1 MDSGCR
7 HIPSKSARHALRL
20 PMRLIAALIG
30 SALAGVA
37 LPLKAEQLGRPSD
50 TSALVDFLRQI
61 EPNQSQ
67 FGAESVTVK
76 ASKPE
81 PPIPLPV
88 EEVSVEVWREER

>member
-1 MDSGCR
+1 MDSDCR
-7 HIPSKSARHALRL
+7 DIPSKSARHALRL

-50 TSALVDFLRQI
+50 TLALVDFLRQI

-67 FGAESVTVK
+67 FGAEYNAYRARTWRL
-76 ASKPE
+76 
-81 PPIPLPV
+81 IPGLY
-88 EEVSVEVWREER
+88 